1 MFPWPSPGKATD
13 DPGKGWKGSMENSQT
28 VLSKI
33 DGIIQEVLFTFSE
46 KAREKE
52 GTSFLILRGSKLL
65 VGILQPFFTA
75 SAPGI

>member
-1 MFPWPSPGKATD
+1 
-13 DPGKGWKGSMENSQT
+13 MENSQT